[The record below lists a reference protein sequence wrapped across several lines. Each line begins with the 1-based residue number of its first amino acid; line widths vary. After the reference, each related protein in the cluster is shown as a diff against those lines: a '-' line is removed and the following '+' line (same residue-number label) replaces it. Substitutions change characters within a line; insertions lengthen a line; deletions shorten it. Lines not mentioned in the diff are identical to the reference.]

1 MRPSNEWIC
10 AQYQGKVELPGN
22 NMQQQIILHVANQP
36 KAGRDNLCA
45 TMCIIYH
52 YIPFHFSGV
61 YNHIRIMCVYTC
73 VLIFV
78 YTQTNPSED
87 PCICNRCPLWRIRQ
101 QKRLRRIVSIRV
113 PKFTQIL
120 HHPSS
125 LPTAAWELLKLSI
138 NLDKGCNRWVL
149 FMLPNNHVSQLHTIA
164 FYQGDALSQFSSQ
177 IVSLPFHQT
186 QHAE

>member
-1 MRPSNEWIC
+1 MC
-10 AQYQGKVELPGN
+10 N
-22 NMQQQIILHVANQP
+22 NVQ
-36 KAGRDNLCA
+36 
-45 TMCIIYH
+45 

-61 YNHIRIMCVYTC
+61 YNHIRIMCVYKC

-78 YTQTNPSED
+78 YTQKNPSED
-87 PCICNRCPLWRIRQ
+87 PWHAFATDVLCEEYWQ
-101 QKRLRRIVSIRV
+101 QKRLRRIVSIHV

-125 LPTAAWELLKLSI
+125 LPTAAYELLQLPI
-138 NLDKGCNRWVL
+138 NLDEGCNRWVL

-177 IVSLPFHQT
+177 IVCLPFHQT

>member
-1 MRPSNEWIC
+1 MAGYLPSTDQKWPETSMRPSNEWIC

-73 VLIFV
+73 VLISNIFV

-87 PCICNRCPLWRIRQ
+87 PCICNRCPLWRILAAKKVAAYCIYSSAQ
-101 QKRLRRIVSIRV
+101 IHTDSTPSIIT
-113 PKFTQIL
+113 PHSSMGTPQI
-120 HHPSS
+120 
-125 LPTAAWELLKLSI
+125 A
-138 NLDKGCNRWVL
+138 
-149 FMLPNNHVSQLHTIA
+149 
-164 FYQGDALSQFSSQ
+164 
-177 IVSLPFHQT
+177 HQSWWGL
-186 QHAE
+186 Q